1 MFYVEN
7 VLLVPFMLNPVC
19 FCTELVVS
27 AFYVKPCMFFV
38 ENLLLVPFM
47 LNHVCFM

>member
-7 VLLVPFMLNPVC
+7 VLLVHFMLNPVC
-19 FCTELVVS
+19 F
-27 AFYVKPCMFFV
+27 V
-38 ENLLLVPFM
+38 ENVLLVAFM